1 MSDQSPFDVLE
12 ASLRLLCAGPSP
24 LAVHGREVG
33 PPFPRRAIPL
43 TDLTGM
49 LLHPATPFEARDRA
63 MRVLVRRAQHQ
74 GGDWTVGL
82 VGVLLPGLRAALAPM
97 VRAYPAAAEDLE
109 AEALLGLIE
118 VLAAFEP
125 ATERVASRLLWR
137 AAQRARRRLAR
148 EQAEAGQF
156 EVDAVV
162 HDPEESTAH
171 PEFVLARAVKAG
183 KLTAGEARLIGDTR
197 LGGMSLTAWAK
208 AEGERD
214 GTVRM
219 RRMRA
224 ERKLVKWIS
233 EEVCDETAFFA
244 SFVGAGRSSAVGRTG
259 PGQLAQPGSGPH
271 KEVSVH
277 ALRPAPT
284 AGAARPGLDSSD
296 RRSA

>member
-1 MSDQSPFDVLE
+1 
-12 ASLRLLCAGPSP
+12 
-24 LAVHGREVG
+24 
-33 PPFPRRAIPL
+33 
-43 TDLTGM
+43 M

-109 AEALLGLIE
+109 AEALVGLME

-125 ATERVASRLLWR
+125 TTERVASRLLWR

-171 PEFVLARAVKAG
+171 PEFVLGRAVVAEA
-183 KLTAGEARLIGDTR
+183 LTADEARLIGDTR
-197 LGGMSLTAWAK
+197 LGGVSVAAWAK

-224 ERKLVKWIS
+224 ERKLVEWIS
-233 EEVCDETAFFA
+233 EEA
-244 SFVGAGRSSAVGRTG
+244 
-259 PGQLAQPGSGPH
+259 
-271 KEVSVH
+271 
-277 ALRPAPT
+277 
-284 AGAARPGLDSSD
+284 
-296 RRSA
+296 